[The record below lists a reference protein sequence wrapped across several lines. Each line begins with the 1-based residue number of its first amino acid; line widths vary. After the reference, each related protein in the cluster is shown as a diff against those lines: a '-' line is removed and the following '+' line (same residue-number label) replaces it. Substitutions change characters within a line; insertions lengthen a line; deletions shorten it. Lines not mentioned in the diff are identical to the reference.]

1 MNLEHVTAFTAAMQ
15 RKDLEAMLSHMAGDV
30 VLNTP
35 LMAEPV
41 LGKEASERSSVLC
54 WQWSTRSTSEKSC
67 RDPNMFLR
75 FLRLPSGQS
84 SWTVWIIG
92 SSIVLDRLEK

>member
-15 RKDLEAMLSHMAGDV
+15 RKDLEAMLSHMASDV

-41 LGKEASERSSVLC
+41 RGKDAIREVVGPLLALVDTFDFCEIMQGPEHVFFVFQGRRHNRAGRYGLLAP
-54 WQWSTRSTSEKSC
+54 R
-67 RDPNMFLR
+67 
-75 FLRLPSGQS
+75 
-84 SWTVWIIG
+84 
-92 SSIVLDRLEK
+92 